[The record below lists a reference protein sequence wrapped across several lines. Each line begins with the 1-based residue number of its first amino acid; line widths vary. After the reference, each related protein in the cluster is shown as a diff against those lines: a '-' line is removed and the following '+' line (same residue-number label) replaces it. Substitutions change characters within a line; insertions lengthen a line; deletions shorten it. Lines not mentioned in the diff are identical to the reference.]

1 LKRLSERDCINLV
14 AKLAELKMLE
24 LIYTLDGKEY
34 LTDKQVVKEIYDEL
48 YVHEGESHF
57 AINKTAI
64 AA

>member
-1 LKRLSERDCINLV
+1 
-14 AKLAELKMLE
+14 MLE